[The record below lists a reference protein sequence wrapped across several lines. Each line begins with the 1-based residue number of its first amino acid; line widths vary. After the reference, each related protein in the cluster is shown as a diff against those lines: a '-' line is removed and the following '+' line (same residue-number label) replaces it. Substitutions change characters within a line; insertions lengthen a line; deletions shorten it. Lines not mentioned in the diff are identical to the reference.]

1 MAATRADPVFVQP
14 HSLSYKVDVAI
25 MLPVALQGGA
35 YVTVVAF
42 MGIGMLAFCIVG
54 PVMVKVGEVSPGP
67 SWVSV
72 RR

>member
-1 MAATRADPVFVQP
+1 
-14 HSLSYKVDVAI
+14 

-35 YVTVVAF
+35 YATVVAF
-42 MGIGMLAFCIVG
+42 MGIGMLAFCIVV
-54 PVMVKVGEVSPGP
+54 PVMVKVGEASPGP